1 MPEWRSNVDLRGIL
15 LAKFRYPKRETTIH
29 EIARKST
36 KEFRDA
42 SVISWI
48 VLGRYHHQLFDKA
61 WIARIAF
68 VRKFDIY

>member
-1 MPEWRSNVDLRGIL
+1 MLGNPLVRFCEGRGGNWL
-15 LAKFRYPKRETTIH
+15 SPDPKEHPVYST
-29 EIARKST
+29 EIALRK
-36 KEFRDA
+36 FRDA

-68 VRKFDIY
+68 MRKFDIH